1 MQVLLNSLQYIT
13 RDPYVRWI
21 LKQNGILEVVE
32 KDIFYPLSVHLTMGR
47 MGHLR
52 LNLELTCGYLPG
64 LSRECDLQVRRLPQ
78 HLKLESW
85 MALSSS
91 GLLLRTSPIT
101 SLSHESTRKCLT
113 FVMMWNPLL
122 IWSFVVTF
130 FWHGSG
136 IEMLINIV
144 DTRVGTIVKAP
155 IPDQDPSTI
164 YRVPEFRL
172 GWD

>member
-122 IWSFVVTF
+122 IWSFVVIFLAWERDRNVDKYCWYQSWYYSKGTY
-130 FWHGSG
+130 SRSRP
-136 IEMLINIV
+136 INN
-144 DTRVGTIVKAP
+144 
-155 IPDQDPSTI
+155 
-164 YRVPEFRL
+164 L
-172 GWD
+172 